1 MFCYKLHE
9 SQFGILIAI
18 CDSELKGKKLDNKGI
33 EFFVNPRFYCNKT
46 AGKEILKVIM
56 KSNDG
61 NVIGNNIVNL
71 LIKVGAISEN
81 SVILIEGVKHAQF
94 SIL

>member
-9 SQFGILIAI
+9 TQFGILIAI
-18 CDSELKGKKLDNKGI
+18 CDSELEGKKLDNNGI
-33 EFFVNPRFYCNKT
+33 EFFVNPRFYCDKT
-46 AGKEILKVIM
+46 ADKEILKVIM
-56 KSNDG
+56 NSNDG

-71 LIKVGAISEN
+71 LIKVGAISEG
-81 SVILIEGVKHAQF
+81 SVILIDGIKHAQF